1 MYVCITQKIIIAEL
15 QNMKNHA
22 VSGLKRKAQKDK
34 LDNFVFFFFAE
45 HAEHEKSCSLWFD
58 TEGTK
63 RQT

>member
-1 MYVCITQKIIIAEL
+1 MYASHPKI
-15 QNMKNHA
+15 NKNT
-22 VSGLKRKAQKDK
+22 
-34 LDNFVFFFFAE
+34 E